1 MHYCSVQGCSS
12 RSDKNKDLSFYRLPH
27 NEPLLHEWMIKA
39 RLSNITKSTRICSI
53 HFVHGKRKGSDIPS
67 IFPWSYFRKLPAVRP
82 FINQVPASGHTTNCD
97 EILLAIEHDHAY
109 CRKIQSP
116 AILSTA
122 TDDISLPLLL
132 PSPRITVTQPV
143 TQPEPTHTPF
153 RIENIKNDNKLIHFY
168 TGFDD
173 YNVLEVCY
181 KVLGASVNYLTY
193 WNPGKSLSH
202 TQSTVKGRPSRCL
215 TPFNEFF
222 LVLCRLRLGLL
233 ELDLAYRFSISQ
245 STVSRICVTWIN
257 LMYCKFK
264 EIEIWPCRSQIDHF
278 MPQCFKESYPST
290 RCIVDATEIFIQQP
304 SSPVAQQLTF
314 SSYKNHNTFKAIVGI
329 TPSGAVSFISD
340 IYGGTISDREL
351 TEKCGILQKLEPGDS
366 VMADKGFTIADIL
379 EPIGVSLN
387 IPPRK
392 LQDQFE
398 EPELIQTRRIASIRI
413 HVERAIG
420 QLKSYRILNSIP
432 NCMAGI
438 ANQTFFVCTMLTN
451 FKKPL
456 V

>member
-1 MHYCSVQGCSS
+1 MHYCSVPGCSS
-12 RSDKNKDLSFYRLPH
+12 RSDRNKDMSFYRLPQ
-27 NEPLLHEWMIKA
+27 NEGLLHQWMLKA
-39 RLSNITKSTRICSI
+39 RLSNVTKSTRICSI
-53 HFVHGKRKGSDIPS
+53 HFNKKRKGNDVPS
-67 IFPWSYFRKLPAVRP
+67 VFPWSHFRKLPAARP
-82 FINQVPASGHTTNCD
+82 FINPVREHTTSSED
-97 EILLAIEHDHAY
+97 ILLAIEHDHAY
-109 CRKIQSP
+109 CGRIQSP
-116 AILSTA
+116 AILSAVTE
-122 TDDISLPLLL
+122 DISLS
-132 PSPRITVTQPV
+132 PSPVAVTQPV
-143 TQPEPTHTPF
+143 TLPEPPHTPF

-173 YNVLEVCY
+173 YRILEICY
-181 KVLGASVNYLTY
+181 MVLGASVNHLTY
-193 WNPGKSLSH
+193 WNPGKSLPH
-202 TQSTVKGRPSRCL
+202 TPSPAKGRPTRCL

-233 ELDLAYRFSISQ
+233 ELDLAYRFAISQ

-264 EIEIWPCRSQIDHF
+264 EIEIWPCRAQIDHF
-278 MPQCFKESYPST
+278 MPRSFKESYPST

-351 TEKCGILQKLEPGDS
+351 TERCGILQKLQPGDS

-392 LQDQFE
+392 LQHQFE
-398 EPELIQTRRIASIRI
+398 ESELIQTRRIASIRI